1 MGLKGSL
8 IKPIR
13 YLLFIISFLKVTG
26 PWSYLGPI
34 KDYYIFKL
42 GVKLGLGPVKSLIW
56 LLDPSIWDKPKRLEL
71 NLI

>member
-1 MGLKGSL
+1 MGLKDSL

-13 YLLFIISFLKVTG
+13 YLLFIISFQVNG

-34 KDYYIFKL
+34 NDYYIFRL
-42 GVKLGLGPVKSLIW
+42 GVKLGVGPSRSLTW
-56 LLDPSIWDKPKRLEL
+56 LLDPNIWDKPKRLEL